1 MVTFAS
7 STIHTRIWFFEY
19 TTRRPTPDKKGT
31 PVSGGAATT
40 VVVGASEGGGGRVGV
55 SWMLLP
61 RVAGAGAS
69 AASTLLATGAS
80 TAPPSPAMVVVV
92 GPAGVAEATAGNA
105 TAPTHSAATPTVS
118 ATTPTL
124 DFISRTLAGLLPRV
138 ESRSGRRQPDLGQE
152 RSTIRHREGLD
163 ATGLGDVRAAG
174 LDGRQGF
181 RRAAED

>member
-19 TTRRPTPDKKGT
+19 TTRRPTRDKKGT

-40 VVVGASEGGGGRVGV
+40 VVVGASVGGGGRVGV

-92 GPAGVAEATAGNA
+92 VVVGPAGVADAAVGNA
-105 TAPTHSAATPTVS
+105 TAPTHSAP
-118 ATTPTL
+118 
-124 DFISRTLAGLLPRV
+124 
-138 ESRSGRRQPDLGQE
+138 
-152 RSTIRHREGLD
+152 
-163 ATGLGDVRAAG
+163 
-174 LDGRQGF
+174 
-181 RRAAED
+181 

>member
-40 VVVGASEGGGGRVGV
+40 VVVGASVGGGGRVGV

-92 GPAGVAEATAGNA
+92 VGPAGVADAAVGNA
-105 TAPTHSAATPTVS
+105 TAPTDSAPTPTAS

-124 DFISRTLAGLLPRV
+124 DFTSRTLPGVLPGV
-138 ESRSGRRQPDLGQE
+138 ERGSGRRQPDLGEQ
-152 RSTIRHREGLD
+152 RPALGHRECLD
-163 ATGLGDVRAAG
+163 AAGLGDVRPARV
-174 LDGRQGF
+174 DGRQG
-181 RRAAED
+181 